1 MITNANN
8 QPEIILPLGNGN
20 YHVNFGI
27 EQVTITNPL
36 GDSTTGYKYNSVEIS
51 GSPDYGKII
60 SAIVA
65 DKYPFASEIALINNF
80 NQDKDLAEYDEY
92 QRWRRVAKYVAA
104 SATLT
109 TVQELDAV
117 V

>member
-1 MITNANN
+1 MISNANN
-8 QPEIILPLGNGN
+8 QPEVLLPLGNGN
-20 YHVNFGI
+20 YHVNYGI
-27 EQVTITNPL
+27 EQVTVPNPL

-51 GSPDYGKII
+51 GTPDYGKII

-80 NQDKDLAEYDEY
+80 NQDKDLPEYDEY

-104 SATLT
+104 SETVT
-109 TVQELDAV
+109 TAEELELIT
-117 V
+117 